1 MFRVFSNSSS
11 APASR
16 RRLPAVLLA
25 AGLAA
30 ATFAGAAAASASEN
44 HGPANAEE
52 AKVCSDL
59 LGWAQGIVG
68 LPATSVDASCTVR
81 QG

>member
-1 MFRVFSNSSS
+1 MFRVFSNSRVS
-11 APASR
+11 PSR
-16 RRLPAVLLA
+16 RLLPAVLLA

-30 ATFAGAAAASASEN
+30 TAFVGGASAEEN
-44 HGPANAEE
+44 HGPTNAEE

-81 QG
+81 KG